1 MKLNN
6 FFLSI
11 LFCLGFISLQ
21 AQDNSFP
28 GPDSYYANFGWKP
41 FTLELNSS
49 GLGHGL
55 AIEKAINNKLALR
68 ASFAAELNSE
78 SFDELAY
85 KISFGVISN
94 IISERSFSLRAGLE
108 LGARKVN
115 RNHINSSLIDVV
127 IINSPIIESFVPTS
141 GTVVF
146 MDIPFLIQ
154 YRINDNFSI
163 DLGIR
168 NVIQRQFENSSSPTS
183 TRPSLEPHYNIDSRV
198 LTYHAGLRYTF
209 TE

>member
-1 MKLNN
+1 MKLKN

-11 LFCLGFISLQ
+11 IICLGFIALQ
-21 AQDNSFP
+21 AQDGSFP
-28 GPDSYYANFGWKP
+28 GPDSYYSNFGWKP

-49 GLGHGL
+49 GIGHGV

-68 ASFAAELNSE
+68 TGFAAELNSK

-115 RNHINSSLIDVV
+115 RNHFNPSLIDVV
-127 IINSPIIESFVPTS
+127 IINSPIIESFGPTS
-141 GTVVF
+141 VTVVF
-146 MDIPFLIQ
+146 LDIPFLIQ

-168 NVIQRQFENSSSPTS
+168 NIVQRQVKNPASSTIS
-183 TRPSLEPHYNIDSRV
+183 RPISEPYYNIDSRV
-198 LTYHAGLRYTF
+198 LSYHAGLRYTF